1 MEVREM
7 NEYGIIMI
15 GVAFV
20 LLILVLIYFLNSN
33 RLKQQLFLQEL
44 MNKETQMKSNQIHE
58 LKEKMSQDL
67 LMFQST
73 MNDALKKDLH
83 QLNESTMNR
92 LFALEKKVND
102 SLTTIQDVTSSNLMK
117 FQGLMTDSLKSDFH
131 KLNESTFNKLMNIE
145 HKVNESL
152 SKGFESTSKTFNDLM
167 QQITRIDETQKNLNT
182 LSNEITSLQNILLD
196 KKSRGTYGEVE
207 LYTILNNS
215 FGDNQK
221 LYQRQYKLSND
232 KVADCVI
239 FAPEPLGKIM
249 IDSKFPFENY
259 NKMYNQSLDEKVRLQ
274 ARGQFASDVKKH
286 LKDIHDKYIIQG
298 ETAEIAFM
306 FIPAEAI
313 FAEIF
318 GNFDELVQL
327 SYQYHVYIVSPTTLM
342 AYITAIKAIYIGQQ
356 RNKQVEVIQQVLNE
370 LAVEFKRFDARFND
384 LNKRFAGMNQD
395 FEKITTTSSKL
406 IKRFDRIEKMEFT
419 KEELDDKMNNNYI
432 E

>member
-1 MEVREM
+1 MVM

-20 LLILVLIYFLNSN
+20 LMILVLIYFLNSS

-67 LMFQST
+67 LLFQST

-83 QLNESTMNR
+83 QLNETTMNR
-92 LFALEKKVND
+92 LFTLEKKVND
-102 SLTTIQDVTSSNLMK
+102 SLTTIQDVTSTNLMK

-259 NKMYNQSLDEKVRLQ
+259 NKMYNQSLDEKARLQ

-356 RNKQVEVIQQVLNE
+356 RNKQVEVIQQVLND
-370 LAVEFKRFDARFND
+370 LAVEFKRFDTRFSD
-384 LNKRFAGMNQD
+384 LNKRFINMNQD

-419 KEELDDKMNNNYI
+419 KEELDDKMNNNNYI

>member
-1 MEVREM
+1 M

-20 LLILVLIYFLNSN
+20 LMILVLIYFLNSS

-67 LMFQST
+67 LLFQST

-83 QLNESTMNR
+83 QLNETTMNR
-92 LFALEKKVND
+92 LFTLEKKVND
-102 SLTTIQDVTSSNLMK
+102 SLTTIQDVTSTNLMK

-259 NKMYNQSLDEKVRLQ
+259 NKMYNQSLDEKARLQ

-356 RNKQVEVIQQVLNE
+356 RNKQVEVIQQVLND
-370 LAVEFKRFDARFND
+370 LAVEFKRFDTRFSD
-384 LNKRFAGMNQD
+384 LNKRFINMNQD

-419 KEELDDKMNNNYI
+419 KEELDDKMNNNNYI